1 MSRKLC
7 FSLTVLMMMVQPG
20 ILFLWQ
26 QFVRLWAAGR
36 RRFCFSI
43 FFVLVML
50 VVFIVCKEKI
60 KVKILRTVAE
70 ITEFAKAA
78 RQAGRVIGLVPTMGA
93 LHEGHLALMNAARAK
108 CDVVIAS
115 VFVNPAQFGPDE
127 DYDAYPRHFDEDC
140 RKLESAGVD
149 AVFHPEPK
157 EMYPD
162 GYGTYVNVESDF
174 TGKLCGG
181 RRPGHFRGVATVV
194 TKLMNLS
201 RAQEAFFGQK
211 DAQQVLVIRR
221 FVRDLNLPVN
231 VNMVPIVREESG
243 LARSSR
249 NAYLSQEEKTA
260 ALVLSRS
267 LQKAKAAYE
276 AGEKSTEALKKIVR
290 KEIAGEPMA
299 AIDYVELYSF
309 DELKE
314 IETVSGESLLAIAV
328 KIGSTRLIDNIIIS

>member
-1 MSRKLC
+1 M
-7 FSLTVLMMMVQPG
+7 
-20 ILFLWQ
+20 
-26 QFVRLWAAGR
+26 
-36 RRFCFSI
+36 
-43 FFVLVML
+43 
-50 VVFIVCKEKI
+50 
-60 KVKILRTVAE
+60 KILRTVAE

-78 RQAGRVIGLVPTMGA
+78 QQAGKVIGLVPTMGA
-93 LHEGHLALMNAARAK
+93 LHEGHLTLMRTAREK

-115 VFVNPAQFGPDE
+115 VFVNPVQFGPNE
-127 DYDAYPRHFDEDC
+127 DYDAYPRRSEEDC
-140 RKLESAGVD
+140 QKLESVGVD

-162 GYGTYVNVESDF
+162 GYGTYVNVESAF

-181 RRPGHFRGVATVV
+181 QRPGHFRGVATVV

-221 FVRDLNLPVN
+221 FVKDLNIQ

-249 NAYLSQEEKTA
+249 NAYLSPEEKTA

-267 LQKAKAAYE
+267 LKKAEAAYE
-276 AGEKSTEALKKIVR
+276 AGEKSVEALKKVVR
-290 KEIAGEPMA
+290 EEIATEPMA
-299 AIDYVELYSF
+299 VIDYVELYSF

-314 IETVSGESLLAIAV
+314 IETVNGESLLAIAV
-328 KIGSTRLIDNIIIS
+328 KIGKTRLIDNIILG